1 MKTPFKLKYKSS
13 AFPFKT
19 GDEPKIEY
27 YKSYSGKDS
36 KIKTSILGSA
46 GIAEEFGKKKIKG
59 FGAVDVS
66 KTLKSGG
73 KLSLIGSKVFE
84 PGTDISAIGA
94 KYTTPKGLSIGGE
107 LSKGTFTETDPYEGK
122 IVTTSPVTP
131 KIKIGKKWDGGSFRI
146 SINPNLKKGM
156 VFASFNIP
164 SWKPFG
170 KKKKR

>member
-1 MKTPFKLKYKSS
+1 MKTPFKLKYKNS

-27 YKSYSGKDS
+27 YKSYKRYPHPI
-36 KIKTSILGSA
+36 IKTSILGSA

-73 KLSLIGSKVFE
+73 KLSLIGSKILE
-84 PGTDISAIGA
+84 PSTNITAGELR
-94 KYTTPKGLSIGGE
+94 YTTPKGLSIGGE

-122 IVTTSPVTP
+122 IVTKSPITP
-131 KIKIGKKWDGGSFRI
+131 KFKIGKKWKKGSLRI
-146 SINPNLKKGM
+146 SANPNLKSGK
-156 VFASFNIP
+156 VELSLNIG
-164 SWKPFG
+164 G
-170 KKKKR
+170 KKKK